1 MFFFSFSI
9 SPVDSFNTRISQRK
23 KMFKSYRPEN
33 DFNIR
38 LNLEG
43 KKNYIENPIA
53 LRKNNGKYLV
63 E

>member
-1 MFFFSFSI
+1 
-9 SPVDSFNTRISQRK
+9 
-23 KMFKSYRPEN
+23 MFKSYRPEN
-33 DFNIR
+33 DFTIR

-43 KKNYIENPIA
+43 KKNYVENPIA